1 MNVWSKA
8 CRAATVRGA
17 YQGCQSMLCH
27 VLQSCRV
34 GVCAQATGRAA
45 WTCPRLP
52 MHAVPCYFQVSVSFC
67 VGRGHGNKS
76 WSAAR
81 RLLDAAGLQNC
92 CCVLWALPSQGDGQS
107 PNLFYMISS
116 CLVHRTIGL
125 MSMAAGEVVAIRG
138 AAHTT
143 EAQSA
148 S

>member
-1 MNVWSKA
+1 MLRPATFRCLYHSVWA
-8 CRAATVRGA
+8 GDTAT
-17 YQGCQSMLCH
+17 
-27 VLQSCRV
+27 
-34 GVCAQATGRAA
+34 
-45 WTCPRLP
+45 
-52 MHAVPCYFQVSVSFC
+52 
-67 VGRGHGNKS
+67 KS